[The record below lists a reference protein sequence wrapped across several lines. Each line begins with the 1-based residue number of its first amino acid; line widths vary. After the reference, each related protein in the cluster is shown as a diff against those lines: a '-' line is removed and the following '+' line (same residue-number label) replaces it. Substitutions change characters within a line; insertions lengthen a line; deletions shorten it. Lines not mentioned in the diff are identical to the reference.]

1 MSTDS
6 TRVRRRAERDSRT
19 PWEDARWHP
28 DAAANPL
35 CREPSLLLGC
45 IPILRAGPSR
55 GLCWAEGSPIL
66 DAGLVPTPS
75 LSPGLANMWTGGS
88 SRQLPRAK
96 EGKEAQGERP
106 IWDRD
111 VRSEPGFR
119 VEPSLSSQR
128 STHLETGPRTDQFRL
143 ALPCLSCSR
152 PGASWWGAGLFYN
165 RGREPGQAKGWAP
178 DPWAPLLLGHSTRV
192 LRGKVAQRSHTL
204 PRGPKCRG

>member
-1 MSTDS
+1 MAS
-6 TRVRRRAERDSRT
+6 RRRCQPAVQGALVT
-19 PWEDARWHP
+19 AGLHP
-28 DAAANPL
+28 DPAGRPFQRAVLGRGVSDPG
-35 CREPSLLLGC
+35 CRP
-45 IPILRAGPSR
+45 
-55 GLCWAEGSPIL
+55 
-66 DAGLVPTPS
+66 VPAPS